1 MEKNHFLKSK
11 KQQHRRDKRKVK
23 KRMWKNANRRDIAKK
38 NNPNLIVYSDVWMS
52 MMDKSLSTTE
62 GADTIENEKYSAEKN
77 SIILW
82 YDAFDAFH
90 MVDEIALGGS
100 KMIKKT
106 QNREK
111 IRNDIGKET
120 SWLLAMCECEHC
132 NIVTC
137 CVSRSGCKFIYN
149 RAHQRQRNHDD
160 GDNNR
165 KNLLSFYKTQYMH
178 TQLI

>member
-1 MEKNHFLKSK
+1 MKKKEFEKK
-11 KQQHRRDKRKVK
+11 KRKK
-23 KRMWKNANRRDIAKK
+23 KRHCEKK

-106 QNREK
+106 
-111 IRNDIGKET
+111 
-120 SWLLAMCECEHC
+120 
-132 NIVTC
+132 
-137 CVSRSGCKFIYN
+137 
-149 RAHQRQRNHDD
+149 
-160 GDNNR
+160 
-165 KNLLSFYKTQYMH
+165 H
-178 TQLI
+178 TK